1 MELDNLIE
9 GLLNVNKEQRLTW
22 EQYFNHPFFHN
33 KGFWIEYIIKEKIGE
48 GQFSTVYKAI
58 NKNNKQEVA
67 IKIIDFT
74 KIEKI
79 ESNKN
84 NSNDITIEIKQKI
97 DNMER
102 LYNENHNCFIEIY
115 KKFESQNNIAIAMEL
130 GEFNL
135 KKYIDNISVSESK
148 ASKIF
153 YFLVELNKCFKFLE
167 KRNKPIGDLKL
178 ENIILKKK
186 HKNSNEYIY
195 KLSDVGLCPKLTKLI
210 KNTSKKTDIL
220 SYLPPEL
227 NIINGTYENISDLW
241 SLGIIIHYFRFKRF
255 PYDAD
260 TFSEII
266 SQIDSGQKR
275 IGSSKNK
282 EFNSLIEGLLERDP
296 KKRLNWDD
304 YFHHPFFINRDYTKY
319 YDLEEEPLSESAYY
333 SIYKAKEKKT
343 EKQMIIK
350 IVNKEKIREK
360 YYEEN
365 LKKIDEKIIKNL
377 ENLLVKQTETMKLLE
392 QEGDNKNTVKFH
404 EYFNTQK
411 EFAIVMEKCDFDLN
425 HYFNH
430 RAEKFSFDEIKD
442 LLSQLNNTFK
452 IMAKNKIIHGDLKL
466 ENILMKKDNDKY
478 IYKLTDYGVSKEFLK
493 LTENLLTRNGA
504 PKFTA
509 PEILK
514 EEDFDEKSDLWS
526 IGIIIYTLLYGR
538 EPY

>member
-1 MELDNLIE
+1 MGGENDIIYDQNKSEYIGSGVYGEVKRATYIPNDTRAAIKIINLDSYFNKIGLEIDDEKRNKYINKIKSRISDIDKILQGNNYENKNFTRYYDKTKIKEGTLYFGMELCNCNISTYMVDKYNNGIDIGNIFDILIQLNKNFIIMKNRKIVHGDIRLENILVNLERSKYNFKLSGFEIIPELIKLTKIYRPEVVCKYMPPEILRENNFIVEEKTDLWSIGILIYYLAFKEFPFKGKSCQEVLNEINKKNKKKTNFMELDNLIE

-178 ENIILKKK
+178 RHFQKYYKK
-186 HKNSNEYIY
+186 
-195 KLSDVGLCPKLTKLI
+195 I
-210 KNTSKKTDIL
+210 KNYITL
-220 SYLPPEL
+220 
-227 NIINGTYENISDLW
+227 
-241 SLGIIIHYFRFKRF
+241 
-255 PYDAD
+255 
-260 TFSEII
+260 
-266 SQIDSGQKR
+266 
-275 IGSSKNK
+275 
-282 EFNSLIEGLLERDP
+282 
-296 KKRLNWDD
+296 
-304 YFHHPFFINRDYTKY
+304 
-319 YDLEEEPLSESAYY
+319 
-333 SIYKAKEKKT
+333 
-343 EKQMIIK
+343 
-350 IVNKEKIREK
+350 
-360 YYEEN
+360 
-365 LKKIDEKIIKNL
+365 
-377 ENLLVKQTETMKLLE
+377 
-392 QEGDNKNTVKFH
+392 NKNF
-404 EYFNTQK
+404 
-411 EFAIVMEKCDFDLN
+411 I
-425 HYFNH
+425 
-430 RAEKFSFDEIKD
+430 
-442 LLSQLNNTFK
+442 
-452 IMAKNKIIHGDLKL
+452 
-466 ENILMKKDNDKY
+466 
-478 IYKLTDYGVSKEFLK
+478 
-493 LTENLLTRNGA
+493 
-504 PKFTA
+504 
-509 PEILK
+509 
-514 EEDFDEKSDLWS
+514 
-526 IGIIIYTLLYGR
+526 
-538 EPY
+538 